1 MPTTDVSAPVATLIG
16 GRGFV
21 GAALA
26 NHLRSQGWT
35 CHLPEKGALWPVHG
49 QRLGHVFYCAGL
61 TGDYLARAA
70 DTVEAHVSLLARVL
84 QSEQW
89 DSLVYLSSTRLYDGL
104 PAGHLAGEAD
114 LLPVAPQVPRHLFD
128 LTKLAGESLCHALG
142 QGRARVARLAS
153 VYDSPA
159 DPNGFLP
166 ALLRQLAQIPRG
178 GVLAVDSNP
187 QSERDYVHL
196 PDVLRALVDIALRGT
211 QTVYNVASG
220 HNVSNAQLA
229 AWVAQRTGRQLQFR
243 AGSPGKGS
251 AVVDIC
257 RLREDFGWQPAGL
270 EAVIGPWLNN
280 IGKDDEDSQP

>member
-1 MPTTDVSAPVATLIG
+1 MTDASAPIATLIG

-26 NHLRSQGWT
+26 SHLRSLGWT
-35 CHLPEKGALWPVHG
+35 CHVPEKGATWPVRG

-70 DTVEAHVSLLARVL
+70 DTVEAHVSLLSRVL

-104 PAGHLAGEAD
+104 PAGHLASEAD

-166 ALLRQLAQIPRG
+166 ALLRQVAQTPRG
-178 GVLAVDSNP
+178 GVLAVDSNA

-196 PDVLRALVDIALRGT
+196 PDVLRALVDIAQRGK

-220 HNVSNAQLA
+220 ENVSNARLA
-229 AWVAQRTGRQLQFR
+229 DWVAQGTGRQLQFR
-243 AGSPGKGS
+243 AGLSGKGS
-251 AVVDIC
+251 AVVDIR
-257 RLREDFGWQPAGL
+257 RLREDFGWQPSAL
-270 EAVIGPWLNN
+270 ETVIGPWLNK
-280 IGKDDEDSQP
+280 IGQDDENSQS

>member
-1 MPTTDVSAPVATLIG
+1 V
-16 GRGFV
+16 
-21 GAALA
+21 
-26 NHLRSQGWT
+26 
-35 CHLPEKGALWPVHG
+35 PEKGATWPVRG

-104 PAGHLAGEAD
+104 PAGHLASEAD

-142 QGRARVARLAS
+142 HGRARVARLAS

-166 ALLRQLAQIPRG
+166 ALLRQVAQTPRG
-178 GVLAVDSNP
+178 GVLTVDSNA

-196 PDVLRALVDIALRGT
+196 PDVLRALVDIAQRGK

-220 HNVSNAQLA
+220 ENVSNARLA
-229 AWVAQRTGRQLQFR
+229 DWVAQGTGRQLQFR
-243 AGSPGKGS
+243 AGLSGKGS
-251 AVVDIC
+251 AVVDIR
-257 RLREDFGWQPAGL
+257 RLREDFGWQPSAL
-270 EAVIGPWLNN
+270 ETVIGSWLNK
-280 IGKDDEDSQP
+280 IGQDDENSQS

>member
-1 MPTTDVSAPVATLIG
+1 MPMSSASAPLATIIG

-26 NHLRSQGWT
+26 RHLQSQGWT
-35 CHLPEKGALWPVHG
+35 CHLPEKGSPWPVHD
-49 QRLGHVFYCAGL
+49 RPLGHVFYCAGL

-84 QSEQW
+84 QSDRW

-104 PAGHLAGEAD
+104 SAGTLASETT
-114 LLPVAPQVPRHLFD
+114 LLPVASQVPRHLFD

-166 ALLRQLAQIPRG
+166 ALLRQVAQAGRG
-178 GVLAVDSNP
+178 DVLPV
-187 QSERDYVHL
+187 QSSAQAERDYVHL
-196 PDVLRALVDIALRGT
+196 PDVLKALVDIAQRGT

-220 HNVSNAQLA
+220 ENVSNAQLA
-229 AWVAQRTGRQLQFR
+229 AWVEQRAGRRLQFR
-243 AGSPGKGS
+243 AGSPGAGS
-251 AVVDIC
+251 AVVDIA
-257 RLREDFGWQPAGL
+257 RLRQDFGWQPSRL
-270 EAVIGPWLNN
+270 EAVVGPWLEKM
-280 IGKDDEDSQP
+280 G

>member
-1 MPTTDVSAPVATLIG
+1 MNSAPAPLATIIG

-21 GAALA
+21 GSALA
-26 NHLRSQGWT
+26 RHLQSQGWT
-35 CHLPEKGALWPVHG
+35 CHLPEKGAAWPV
-49 QRLGHVFYCAGL
+49 RDRPLGHVFYCAGL

-84 QSEQW
+84 QSDRW

-104 PAGHLAGEAD
+104 PAGTQAIETS

-153 VYDSPA
+153 VFDSPQ

-166 ALLRQLAQIPRG
+166 ALMRQVAQAGRG
-178 GVLAVDSNP
+178 DVLPVQSSA

-196 PDVLRALVDIALRGT
+196 PDVLRALVDIALHGT

-220 HNVSNAQLA
+220 ENVRNAQLA
-229 AWVAQRTGRQLQFR
+229 EWVEQRAGRRLQFR
-243 AGSPGKGS
+243 ARSPGAGS
-251 AVVDIC
+251 AVVDIT
-257 RLREDFGWQPAGL
+257 RLRQDFGWQPSRL
-270 EAVIGPWLNN
+270 EAVIGPWLEKM
-280 IGKDDEDSQP
+280 GATA

>member
-1 MPTTDVSAPVATLIG
+1 MTDASAPIATLIG

-26 NHLRSQGWT
+26 SHLRSQGWT
-35 CHLPEKGALWPVHG
+35 CHVPEKGATWPVRG

-104 PAGHLAGEAD
+104 PAGHLASEAD

-166 ALLRQLAQIPRG
+166 ALLRQVAQTPRG
-178 GVLAVDSNP
+178 GVLTVDSNA

-196 PDVLRALVDIALRGT
+196 PDVLRALVDIAQRGK

-220 HNVSNAQLA
+220 ENVSNARLA
-229 AWVAQRTGRQLQFR
+229 DWVAQGTGRQLQFR
-243 AGSPGKGS
+243 AGLSGKGS
-251 AVVDIC
+251 AVVDIR
-257 RLREDFGWQPAGL
+257 RLREDFGWQPSAL
-270 EAVIGPWLNN
+270 ETVIGSWLNK
-280 IGKDDEDSQP
+280 IGQDHENSQS

>member
-1 MPTTDVSAPVATLIG
+1 MTDASSPIATLIG

-26 NHLRSQGWT
+26 SHLRSQGWT
-35 CHLPEKGALWPVHG
+35 CHVPEKGATWPVRG

-104 PAGHLAGEAD
+104 PAGHLASEAD

-166 ALLRQLAQIPRG
+166 ALLRQVAQTPRG
-178 GVLAVDSNP
+178 GVLAVDSNA

-196 PDVLRALVDIALRGT
+196 PDVLRALVDIAQRGK

-220 HNVSNAQLA
+220 ENVSNARLA
-229 AWVAQRTGRQLQFR
+229 DWVAQGTGRQLQFR
-243 AGSPGKGS
+243 AGLSGKGS
-251 AVVDIC
+251 AVVDIR
-257 RLREDFGWQPAGL
+257 RLREDFGWQPSAL
-270 EAVIGPWLNN
+270 ETVIGPWLNK
-280 IGKDDEDSQP
+280 IGQDDENSQS